1 MNDILKTYKEQFREN
16 RHMLRRYTAFVLALA
31 MITTLFVNWQL
42 HGIGISM
49 TAQYQCHEVEHTHTA
64 ACYDKV
70 LICGYTEGELENAD
84 EIAAAEAAAGSAQS
98 SAEDEIMPLELEP
111 QIEFVPHEHTAD
123 CYVEVQTLTCMEEE
137 HTHGDDCFDPEDGTL
152 ICEKYEH
159 THGESC
165 YTTEYEL
172 ACGLEEGELVE
183 QVVEPTQTAELVA
196 MAVAEPVA
204 LEPVVNTVEPIYHH
218 HTDACYEKVLT
229 CPLPEHHH
237 TVACLSDT
245 SADLETPEEWQ
256 AANADAVIT
265 GEWNKDLLSVAKTQL
280 GYEQSVKNFE
290 IDPADGVTLHY
301 YSRYGQSYGNPYGE
315 WDVMFL
321 SYCLKYAEIPQSAIP
336 QEASVLALRSSMSG
350 MDWLLQEDGSAAQ
363 PGDIVIYNKYVTR
376 TVAVDSSAAGAEPDL
391 DDLFNVDTADTSF
404 SMDAAFENGAEL
416 EDSDASALAAA
427 PSTAL
432 QDPAAAPST
441 GTQDTVIAPSTGTQ
455 DTVLTPSIVDP
466 EPEQPAEKPVYSAGT
481 AASSTAASTPS
492 TVTSA
497 SSTVSSA
504 SGADTLAPSVG
515 SPAAEPQTTTV
526 TDALPVETV
535 GIVSEVNED
544 AGTLTVISGDVNG
557 KVDEVTL
564 FNTDVENVISVAYAQ
579 IALSEGDS
587 DSDDDTAS
595 DIIEIDPVFSCSV
608 TTVYET
614 ASASAVR
621 PSRSRAARY
630 AAPSTYAVTA
640 VSATPVDMGT
650 HITNVSVQVPN
661 STDGSGVVT
670 SWKDANGIVRPGQT
684 VKVQLNYSFNK
695 NEITKD
701 NRVATYKLPNGIT
714 LLPSVSHSGN
724 ITWRDITTGKDVVVG
739 TYNIDGDTVTF
750 TYNEDFADGKAFDG
764 DFEFKA
770 SASSDS
776 SMEGQTIHFGGTTGS
791 VTIKK
796 EDLISDLSLSK
807 NVQKD
812 ASGKELIKYDSTAK
826 TLDIAYEVV
835 AKTTNGTG
843 DTVNLTDFF
852 DTVNS
857 SLPSNATYRQDTIK
871 LIKIAADGTEKDVT
885 TDYQS
890 KLTVGTE
897 LKYDA
902 LPELKAGEQYVLR
915 YHATIPVNDDYTYKA
930 INKVKAEF
938 DGKDS
943 STSTEVKNTNPRLT
957 KSGNYDAS
965 SRIITWTVKINNPYG
980 EDLRGKTFKDF
991 LPAGLE
997 VVDVVKI
1004 QRGYY
1009 SDDIKPVSAAD
1020 FIKDGYS
1027 YTFPT
1032 DLAHGP
1038 ETESFYTIEIKTKV
1052 PDNTTVGTIYTNTAD
1067 FDGSGASGDV
1077 TVTDRSSYLN
1087 KSLSKAED
1095 LETGKKKLTWQTSVS
1110 IPTGWDEITLTDT
1123 IHDAE
1128 VNGTEQDGTHYAV
1141 LSELKEEIKNNLH
1154 LTLFN
1159 SSDTVTM
1166 ANASDY
1172 NVTFTVT
1179 YYDENN
1185 AVVTNDDAHVTKFS
1199 ITAKLADGK
1208 TLDATSMELSSYHTV
1223 ADISNAG
1230 IEEPWRFVNNAA
1242 SGGKTTDASYT
1253 YKKPKEAKLEKLV
1266 YNENNFD
1273 AAGSKISELD
1283 YDKNNGKI
1291 YYELTIPTSLTCKD
1305 ELTTKD
1311 LVITDTLP
1319 AGVTFDISSVDVGA
1333 NEYKSD
1339 GSVLH
1344 QTWFA
1349 HTIYGSNGRLD
1360 YEISATKNF
1369 SASKTHIG
1377 VNDTDR
1383 TITFTINKGYNVSA
1397 KPQVFYIRYSVSVAE
1412 DASWD
1417 DLRTQNIYRNSA
1429 EWNGDKAETKTTVK
1443 RSYEKLY
1450 KTGTIVD
1457 EGTDATGNK
1466 LATKK
1471 INYSVVI
1478 NPTGDNL
1485 LNTSNTLTLTDTLSF
1500 DPSDNTSADLDLSS
1514 IHLYGVT
1521 LDTTTGNLVADH
1533 TNEIGHDRFTAIYDS
1548 PNHTMTV
1555 TVPDELACVLEYTY
1569 QISYPSSTEVTV
1581 KNHANLIGLEEKW
1594 VDTHVVNYDST
1605 ATVRFSKFD
1614 LNKVDSNDY
1623 LVTLRGA
1630 IFQLAKWNKTTKTF
1644 DEVCTLKTNASG
1656 QINFGLQDSSAT
1668 AESFTES
1675 SAQLLCS
1682 TLYRIVETDAPTG
1695 YAPSKS
1701 PIYLLWGAFSSIKR
1715 ADAFNA
1721 ATGGES
1727 YIHDASEYDKW
1738 LDCNNVTY
1746 LARGDISAV
1755 YVPNTANSIT
1765 VAKHWLDTD
1774 GKTELALDRVNSTY
1788 TATVELW
1795 RKGYQSGGEKPDTK
1809 VESVTLDSSNNWSYS
1824 WNDLPLTDPADSS
1837 ITYKYYVKET
1847 ACSGTF
1853 KYDLNNTGI
1862 TGGTILL
1869 YNQVPEDA
1877 NYELPSTGGSGTL
1890 PYTAV
1895 GGTMMLTAL
1904 AYSFIHRKRRH
1915 EGRADD

>member
-1 MNDILKTYKEQFREN
+1 MNDILKTYMERFREN
-16 RHMLRRYTAFVLALA
+16 RHTLRRYTAFVLALA

-42 HGIGISM
+42 HGVGISM
-49 TAQYQCHEVEHTHTA
+49 TAQYQCGEEEHTHTA
-64 ACYDKV
+64 DCYTKV
-70 LICGYTEGELENAD
+70 LTCGYEEGELENAD
-84 EIAAAEAAAGSAQS
+84 ELAAAAATSQPTVEAEPA
-98 SAEDEIMPLELEP
+98 PLALEP
-111 QIEFVPHEHTAD
+111 QIEFVPHEHTED
-123 CYVEVQTLTCMEEE
+123 CYTEVQTLTCMEEE
-137 HTHGDDCFDPEDGTL
+137 HVHGDDCFDPEDGSL
-152 ICEKYEH
+152 ICDKFEH
-159 THGESC
+159 THDESC

-172 ACGLEEGELVE
+172 TCGLEEGELVE
-183 QVVEPTQTAELVA
+183 QVVEPTQSAELAA

-204 LEPVVNTVEPIYHH
+204 LEPAVDTVEPIYHH
-218 HTDACYEKVLT
+218 HTDACYEEVLT

-245 SADLETPEEWQ
+245 SADVETPEEWQ
-256 AANADAVIT
+256 AANAEAVMT
-265 GEWNKDLLSVAKTQL
+265 GNWDEDLLSVAKTQL
-280 GYEQSVKNFE
+280 GYEQSEKNFE
-290 IDPADGVTLHY
+290 IDPADGVTLRY

-321 SYCLKYAEIPQSAIP
+321 SYCLKYAGIPQSAIP
-336 QEASVLALRSSMSG
+336 QEASVLALRSSMSD
-350 MDWLLQEDGSAAQ
+350 MDWLLDGEDGSAANV
-363 PGDIVIYNKYVTR
+363 GDIVIYNKYVTR
-376 TVAVDSSAAGAEPDL
+376 TVAVDSSADGAADDL
-391 DDLFNVDTADTSF
+391 DDLFSVDTE
-404 SMDAAFENGAEL
+404 FENSAEL
-416 EDSDASALAAA
+416 EGSGVSALDAA
-427 PSTAL
+427 PSA
-432 QDPAAAPST
+432 DDST
-441 GTQDTVIAPSTGTQ
+441 GAQDTAATSGTQ
-455 DTVLTPSIVDP
+455 DTVLTPEPVDP
-466 EPEQPAEKPVYSAGT
+466 QTEQPAEKPVDSADT
-481 AASSTAASTPS
+481 AAPS
-492 TVTSA
+492 TVTS
-497 SSTVSSA
+497 V
-504 SGADTLAPSVG
+504 SGADTLAPSVV

-535 GIVSEVNED
+535 GIVSSVDSD
-544 AGTLTVISGDVNG
+544 ADTLTVISGDVDG
-557 KVDEVTL
+557 KVAEVTL

-579 IALSEGDS
+579 IELSEGDS
-587 DSDDDTAS
+587 DSDDDISS
-595 DIIEIDPVFSCSV
+595 DIIETDPVFSCSV

-684 VKVQLNYSFNK
+684 VKVQLNYSFNE
-695 NEITKD
+695 NEITAD

-714 LLPSVSHSGN
+714 LLDSVSDSGN
-724 ITWRDITTGKDVVVG
+724 ITWRDSTGKDVVVG
-739 TYNIDGDTVTF
+739 TYNIVGDTVTF
-750 TYNEDFADGKAFDG
+750 TYNETFADGKAFDG

-776 SMEGQTIHFGGTTGS
+776 SMENQKINFGGTTGS

-943 STSTEVKNTNPRLT
+943 STSKEVKNTEPRLT
-957 KSGNYDAS
+957 KSGNYDAN
-965 SRIITWTVKINNPYG
+965 SRIITWTVTIKNPYG
-980 EDLRGKTFKDF
+980 EDLRGKKFTDL

-997 VVDVVKI
+997 VVNNVEI
-1004 QRGYY
+1004 TRGYW
-1009 SDDIKPVSAAD
+1009 SDDIKPVSAED
-1020 FIKDGYS
+1020 FKKAGCS

-1032 DLAHGP
+1032 DKS
-1038 ETESFYTIEIKTKV
+1038 ETAAFYTIKIQTKV
-1052 PDNTTVGTIYTNTAD
+1052 PDGTAVGTTYTNTAD
-1067 FDGSGASGDV
+1067 FDGNSASGEV
-1077 TVTDRSSYLN
+1077 TVTDRSSYLS
-1087 KSLSKAED
+1087 KSLSTAED

-1110 IPTGWDEITLTDT
+1110 IPTGWNKITLTDT

-1128 VNGTEQDGTHYAV
+1128 VEGIEQDGTHYAV
-1141 LSELKEEIKNNLH
+1141 LSELRDEIKANLY

-1159 SSDTVTM
+1159 SSETVTM
-1166 ANASDY
+1166 ANASEHH
-1172 NVTFTVT
+1172 VTFTVT
-1179 YYDENN
+1179 YYDEHGNTITNN
-1185 AVVTNDDAHVTKFS
+1185 DAHVAKFT
-1199 ITAKLADGK
+1199 ITANLADGQ
-1208 TLDATSMELSSYHTV
+1208 TLDATSMVLSSYHTV

-1230 IEEPWRFVNNAA
+1230 IEEPWLFVNNAA
-1242 SGGKTTDASYT
+1242 SGDKTSDASYT

-1266 YNENNFD
+1266 YEYGNFNN
-1273 AAGSKISELD
+1273 AGSKISELD
-1283 YDKNNGKI
+1283 YTSNGGKI

-1305 ELTTKD
+1305 PLTTKD

-1319 AGVTFDISSVDVGA
+1319 AGVTFDISSVTVGA
-1333 NEYKSD
+1333 NEYKAD
-1339 GSVLH
+1339 GSVNH
-1344 QTWFA
+1344 QAWFA
-1349 HTIYGSNGRLD
+1349 NTIYGSGGRSNYD
-1360 YEISATKNF
+1360 ISATKNF

-1377 VNDTDR
+1377 ATDTDR
-1383 TITFTINKGYNVSA
+1383 TITFTINSGYNVSD

-1417 DLRTQNIYRNSA
+1417 DLRTENKYRNSA
-1429 EWNGDKAETKTTVK
+1429 EWNGDKAETETTVK

-1450 KTGTIVD
+1450 KTGTIVTED
-1457 EGTDATGNK
+1457 PDVSGKPT
-1466 LATKK
+1466 ATKK

-1478 NPTGDNL
+1478 NPTGDKL
-1485 LNTSNTLTLTDTLSF
+1485 LTTSNTLTLTDTLSF
-1500 DPSDNTSADLDLSS
+1500 EPSDNTSADLDLSS

-1533 TNEIGHDRFTAIYDS
+1533 TNEIGHDRFTATYDS

-1581 KNHANLIGLEEKW
+1581 KNHANLSGLVEKW
-1594 VDTHVVNYDST
+1594 VDTHVVNYDSS

-1623 LVTLRGA
+1623 LVTLPGA
-1630 IFQLAKWNKTTKTF
+1630 TFQLAKWNKTTGTF
-1644 DEVCTLKTNASG
+1644 EEVCTLKTNSSG
-1656 QINFGLQDSSAT
+1656 QINFGLLDSSAT
-1668 AESFTES
+1668 AETTDTS

-1695 YAPSKS
+1695 YALSKS
-1701 PIYLLWGAFSSIKR
+1701 PIYLLWGAFSNTKR

-1721 ATGGES
+1721 ATGES
-1727 YIHDASEYDKW
+1727 SIHDASEYDKW

-1774 GKTELALDRVNSTY
+1774 GTTELALDKVNSTY
-1788 TATVELW
+1788 TATVELR
-1795 RKGYQSGGEKPDTK
+1795 RKSYQYGSQKSDDLVKT
-1809 VESVTLDSSNNWSYS
+1809 VTLDNSNNWSYS
-1824 WNDLPLTDPADSS
+1824 WNNLPLTDPADSS

-1895 GGTMMLTAL
+1895 GGTMMLSAL
-1904 AYSFIHRKRRH
+1904 AYSFIHRKRRR

>member
-1 MNDILKTYKEQFREN
+1 MNDILKTYMERFREN
-16 RHMLRRYTAFVLALA
+16 RHTLRRYTAFVLALA

-42 HGIGISM
+42 HGVGISM
-49 TAQYQCHEVEHTHTA
+49 TAQYQCGEEEHTHTA
-64 ACYDKV
+64 DCYTKV
-70 LICGYTEGELENAD
+70 LTCGYEEGELENAD
-84 EIAAAEAAAGSAQS
+84 EVAAAAATSQPTVEAEPA
-98 SAEDEIMPLELEP
+98 PLALEP
-111 QIEFVPHEHTAD
+111 QIEFVPHEHTED
-123 CYVEVQTLTCMEEE
+123 CYTEVQTLTCMEEE
-137 HTHGDDCFDPEDGTL
+137 HVHGDDCFDPEDGTL
-152 ICEKYEH
+152 ICEKFEH
-159 THGESC
+159 THDENC

-172 ACGLEEGELVE
+172 TCGLEEGELVE
-183 QVVEPTQTAELVA
+183 QVVEPTQSAELAA

-204 LEPVVNTVEPIYHH
+204 LEPTVDTVEPIYHH
-218 HTDACYEKVLT
+218 HTDACYEEVLT

-245 SADLETPEEWQ
+245 SADVETPEEWQ
-256 AANADAVIT
+256 AANAEAVMT
-265 GEWNKDLLSVAKTQL
+265 GNWDEDLLSVAKTQL
-280 GYEQSVKNFE
+280 GYEQSEKNFE

-321 SYCLKYAEIPQSAIP
+321 AYCLKYAEIPQSAIP

-350 MDWLLQEDGSAAQ
+350 MDWLLEEDGSAAQ

-376 TVAVDSSAAGAEPDL
+376 TVAVDSSADSAEPDL
-391 DDLFNVDTADTSF
+391 DDLFSVDTE
-404 SMDAAFENGAEL
+404 FENSAEL
-416 EDSDASALAAA
+416 EGSGVSALDAA
-427 PSTAL
+427 PSA
-432 QDPAAAPST
+432 DDST
-441 GTQDTVIAPSTGTQ
+441 GAQDTAATSGTQ
-455 DTVLTPSIVDP
+455 DTVLTPEPVDP
-466 EPEQPAEKPVYSAGT
+466 QTEQPAEKPVDSADT
-481 AASSTAASTPS
+481 AAPS
-492 TVTSA
+492 TVTS
-497 SSTVSSA
+497 V
-504 SGADTLAPSVG
+504 SGADTLAPSVV

-535 GIVSEVNED
+535 GIVSSVDSD
-544 AGTLTVISGDVNG
+544 ADTLTVISGDVDG
-557 KVDEVTL
+557 KVAEVTL
-564 FNTDVENVISVAYAQ
+564 FNTEVENVISVAYAQ
-579 IALSEGDS
+579 IELSEGDS

-595 DIIEIDPVFSCSV
+595 DIIETDPVFSCSV

-684 VKVQLNYSFNK
+684 VKVQLNYSFNE
-695 NEITKD
+695 NEITAD

-714 LLPSVSHSGN
+714 LLDSVSDSGN
-724 ITWRDITTGKDVVVG
+724 ITWRDSTGKDVVVG
-739 TYNIDGDTVTF
+739 TYNIVGDTVTF
-750 TYNEDFADGKAFDG
+750 TYNETFADGKAFDG

-776 SMEGQTIHFGGTTGS
+776 SMENQKINFGGTTGS

-943 STSTEVKNTNPRLT
+943 YTSTEVKNTNPRLT

-991 LPAGLE
+991 LPAELE
-997 VVDVVKI
+997 VVGEVKI

-1020 FIKDGYS
+1020 FKKDNYT

-1052 PDNTTVGTIYTNTAD
+1052 PDNTTVGTTYTNTAD

-1095 LETGKKKLTWQTSVS
+1095 LETGKKKLTWKTSVS
-1110 IPTGWDEITLTDT
+1110 IPTGWNEITLTDT

-1128 VNGTEQDGTHYAV
+1128 VNGTEQDDTHYAV
-1141 LSELKEEIKNNLH
+1141 LSELKDEIKNNLH

-1159 SSDTVTM
+1159 STETVTM
-1166 ANASDY
+1166 ANASEHD
-1172 NVTFTVT
+1172 VTFTVT

-1208 TLDATSMELSSYHTV
+1208 TLDATSMELSNYHTV

-1230 IEEPWRFVNNAA
+1230 IEEPWLFVNNAA
-1242 SGGKTTDASYT
+1242 SGDKTSDASYT

-1266 YNENNFD
+1266 YEYGNFNN
-1273 AAGSKISELD
+1273 AGSKISELD
-1283 YDKNNGKI
+1283 YTSNGGKI

-1305 ELTTKD
+1305 PLTTKD

-1319 AGVTFDISSVDVGA
+1319 AGVTFDISSVTVGA
-1333 NEYKSD
+1333 NEYKAD
-1339 GSVLH
+1339 GSVNH
-1344 QTWFA
+1344 QAWFA
-1349 HTIYGSNGRLD
+1349 NTIYGSGGRSNYD
-1360 YEISATKNF
+1360 ISATKNF

-1377 VNDTDR
+1377 ATDTDR
-1383 TITFTINKGYNVSA
+1383 TITFTINSGYNVSD

-1412 DASWD
+1412 DVSWD
-1417 DLRTQNIYRNSA
+1417 DLRTENKYRNSA
-1429 EWNGDKAETKTTVK
+1429 EWNGDKAETETTVK

-1478 NPTGDNL
+1478 NPTGDKL
-1485 LNTSNTLTLTDTLSF
+1485 LTTSNTTLTLTDTLSF
-1500 DPSDNTSADLDLSS
+1500 EPSDNTSADLDLSS

-1533 TNEIGHDRFTAIYDS
+1533 TNEIGHDRFTATYDS

-1630 IFQLAKWNKTTKTF
+1630 TFELAKWNSTTKKF
-1644 DEVCTLKTNASG
+1644 EEVRKLTTDAAG
-1656 QINFGLQDSSAT
+1656 QINFGLLDSSAT
-1668 AESFTES
+1668 AEIPTMS

-1695 YAPSKS
+1695 YALSKS
-1701 PIYLLWGAFSSIKR
+1701 PIYLLWGAFSNTKR

-1721 ATGGES
+1721 ATGES
-1727 YIHDASEYDKW
+1727 FIHDALEYDKW
-1738 LDCNNVTY
+1738 LNCNDVTY

-1774 GKTELALDRVNSTY
+1774 GKTELALNKVNSTY
-1788 TATVELW
+1788 TATVELR
-1795 RKGYQSGGEKPDTK
+1795 RKVYQWGNLQPNDELYTT
-1809 VESVTLDSSNNWSYS
+1809 VTLDSSNNWSYS
-1824 WNDLPLTDPADSS
+1824 WNNLPLTDSADSS
-1837 ITYKYYVKET
+1837 ITYKYYVKEK

-1895 GGTMMLTAL
+1895 GGTMMLSAL

>member
-16 RHMLRRYTAFVLALA
+16 RHTLRRYTAFVLALA

-42 HGIGISM
+42 HGVGISM
-49 TAQYQCHEVEHTHTA
+49 TAQYQCGEVEHAHTA
-64 ACYDKV
+64 DCYDKV
-70 LICGYTEGELENAD
+70 LICGYTEGQLENAD
-84 EIAAAEAAAGSAQS
+84 EVAAAEAAAASAAQS
-98 SAEDEIMPLELEP
+98 SAEEEIMPLELEP
-111 QIEFVPHEHTAD
+111 QIEFVPHEHTDD
-123 CYVEVQTLTCMEEE
+123 CYTEVQTLTCMEEE
-137 HTHGDDCFDPEDGTL
+137 HVHDDDCYDPEDGTL
-152 ICEKYEH
+152 ICEKFEH
-159 THGESC
+159 THDESC

-172 ACGLEEGELVE
+172 TCGLEEGELVE
-183 QVVEPTQTAELVA
+183 QVVEPTQSAELVA

-204 LEPVVNTVEPIYHH
+204 LEPVVDTVEPIYHH
-218 HTDACYEKVLT
+218 HTDACYEEVLV

-237 TVACLSDT
+237 TVSCLSDT

-265 GEWNKDLLSVAKTQL
+265 GEWNEDLLSVAKTQL
-280 GYEQSVKNFE
+280 GYEQSEKNFE
-290 IDPADGVTLHY
+290 IDPADGVTLRY
-301 YSRYGQSYGNPYGE
+301 YSRYGQSYGNAYGE

-321 SYCLKYAEIPQSAIP
+321 AYCLKYAEIPQSAIP

-350 MDWLLQEDGSAAQ
+350 MDWLLEEDGSAAQ

-376 TVAVDSSAAGAEPDL
+376 TVAVDSSADSAEPDL
-391 DDLFNVDTADTSF
+391 DDQFSVDTE
-404 SMDAAFENGAEL
+404 FENSAEL
-416 EDSDASALAAA
+416 EGSGVSALDAA
-427 PSTAL
+427 PSA
-432 QDPAAAPST
+432 DDST
-441 GTQDTVIAPSTGTQ
+441 GAQDTAATSGTQ
-455 DTVLTPSIVDP
+455 DTVLTPEPVDP
-466 EPEQPAEKPVYSAGT
+466 QTEQPAEKPVDSADT
-481 AASSTAASTPS
+481 AAPS
-492 TVTSA
+492 TVTS
-497 SSTVSSA
+497 V

-535 GIVSEVNED
+535 GIVSSVDKD
-544 AGTLTVISGDVNG
+544 ADTLTVISGDVDG
-557 KVDEVTL
+557 KVAEVTL

-579 IALSEGDS
+579 IELSEGDS

-595 DIIEIDPVFSCSV
+595 DIIETDPVFSCSV

-640 VSATPVDMGT
+640 VSATAVDMGT
-650 HITNVSVQVPN
+650 HITNVSVQVPAY
-661 STDGSGVVT
+661 TDGSGNVT

-684 VKVQLNYSFNK
+684 VKVQLNYGFLA
-695 NEITKD
+695 NEITSD

-724 ITWRDITTGKDVVVG
+724 ITWHDSTTGKNVIVG
-739 TYNIDGDTVTF
+739 TYAIDGDTVTF
-750 TYNEDFADGKAFDG
+750 TYNEEFADGKAFDG

-770 SASSDS
+770 SVSSDS
-776 SMEGQTIHFGGTTGS
+776 SMENQEINFGGTTGS

-796 EDLISDLSLSK
+796 EDLTHDLSLSK

-812 ASGKELIKYDSTAK
+812 EAGKELIKFDSATK

-843 DTVNLTDFF
+843 TTVDITDFF

-857 SLPSNATYRQDTIK
+857 SLPSAATYQQSTIK
-871 LIKIAADGTEKDVT
+871 LIKVDADGNKTDVT
-885 TDYQS
+885 TDYQD
-890 KLTVGTE
+890 KLNVGTE

-902 LPELKAGEQYVLR
+902 LPKLEAGEQYILQ
-915 YHATIPVNDDYTYKA
+915 YHATIPVHDDYTYQS
-930 INKVKAEF
+930 INNVKAEF

-943 STSTEVKNTNPRLT
+943 TVSKEVKNTEPRLT
-957 KSGNYDAS
+957 KSGNYDAN
-965 SRIITWTVKINNPYG
+965 SRIITWTVTIKNPYG
-980 EDLRGKTFKDF
+980 EDLRGKTFTDL

-997 VVDVVKI
+997 VVNNVKI

-1009 SDDIKPVSAAD
+1009 SNDLGPISAED
-1020 FIKDGYS
+1020 FKNAGCS
-1027 YTFPT
+1027 YTFPN
-1032 DLAHGP
+1032 DLPHGP
-1038 ETESFYTIEIKTKV
+1038 ETATFYTIEIQTKV
-1052 PDNTTVGTIYTNTAD
+1052 PDGTAVGTTYKNEAT
-1067 FDGSGASGDV
+1067 FDGNSASGDV
-1077 TVTDRSSYLN
+1077 TVTDRDSYLS
-1087 KSLSKAED
+1087 KSLYKAED

-1110 IPTGWDEITLTDT
+1110 IPTGWNEITLTDT

-1128 VNGTEQDGTHYAV
+1128 VSGAEQEGTHYAV
-1141 LSELKEEIKNNLH
+1141 LSELKAEINANLH

-1159 SSDTVTM
+1159 SSETVTM
-1166 ANASDY
+1166 ANASEHH
-1172 NVTFTVT
+1172 VTFTVT
-1179 YYDENN
+1179 YYDESG
-1185 AVVTNDDAHVTKFS
+1185 AVVTNDTAHVTKFT
-1199 ITAKLADGK
+1199 ITAKLADGQ
-1208 TLDATSMELSSYHTV
+1208 TLDATSMVLSSYHTV

-1230 IEEPWRFVNNAA
+1230 IEEPWRFVNTAA
-1242 SGGKTTDASYT
+1242 SGDKTSDASYT

-1283 YDKNNGKI
+1283 YKKNNGKI

-1305 ELTTKD
+1305 LLTTKD
-1311 LVITDTLP
+1311 LEITDTLP
-1319 AGVTFDISSVDVGA
+1319 AGVTFDISNVITVGA
-1333 NEYKSD
+1333 LSLNDD
-1339 GSVLH
+1339 GSVPH
-1344 QTWFA
+1344 QSWLA
-1349 HTIYGSNGRLD
+1349 QTIHGSDGRPD
-1360 YEISATKNF
+1360 YKISTSENFDVSKNSIGAT
-1369 SASKTHIG
+1369 
-1377 VNDTDR
+1377 DTDR
-1383 TITFTINKGYNVSA
+1383 TITFTIKSGYNVSA
-1397 KPQVFYIRYSVSVAE
+1397 KPQVFYIRYWVSVAE

-1417 DLRTQNIYRNSA
+1417 DLRTENKYRNSA
-1429 EWNGDKAETKTTVK
+1429 EWNGDKAETETTVK

-1457 EGTDATGNK
+1457 EGTDDTGNK

-1478 NPTGDNL
+1478 NPTGAKL
-1485 LNTSNTLTLTDTLSF
+1485 LTTSNTLTLTDTLSF
-1500 DPSDNTSADLDLSS
+1500 NPSANTSADLDLSS

-1521 LDTTTGNLVADH
+1521 LDTGGNIVADH
-1533 TNEIGHDRFTAIYDS
+1533 TNEIGHDRFTATYDS
-1548 PNHTMTV
+1548 PSHTMTV

-1581 KNHANLIGLEEKW
+1581 KNHANLSGLEEKW
-1594 VDTHVVNYDST
+1594 VDTHVVNYDSS

-1630 IFQLAKWNKTTKTF
+1630 TFELAKWNITKRKF
-1644 DEVCTLKTNASG
+1644 EKVCDLTTNASG

-1675 SAQLLCS
+1675 SAQLLCN
-1682 TLYRIVETDAPTG
+1682 TLYRIVETNAPAG

-1701 PIYLLWGAFSSIKR
+1701 PIYLLWGAFSSTKR

-1721 ATGGES
+1721 ATGES
-1727 YIHDASEYDKW
+1727 SIHDASEYDKW
-1738 LDCNNVTY
+1738 LNCNDVTY

-1774 GKTELALDRVNSTY
+1774 GKTELAPDKVNSTY

-1795 RKGYQSGGEKPDTK
+1795 RKSYQYGSQKSDDLVKT
-1809 VESVTLDSSNNWSYS
+1809 VTLDNSNNWSYS
-1824 WNDLPLTDPADSS
+1824 WNNLPLADSADSS

-1895 GGTMMLTAL
+1895 GSTMMLSAL
-1904 AYSFIHRKRRH
+1904 AYTIIHRKRRR

>member
-16 RHMLRRYTAFVLALA
+16 RHTLRRYTAFVLALA

-42 HGIGISM
+42 HGVGISM
-49 TAQYQCHEVEHTHTA
+49 TAQYQCGEVEHAHTA
-64 ACYDKV
+64 DCYDKV
-70 LICGYTEGELENAD
+70 LICGYTEGQLENAD
-84 EIAAAEAAAGSAQS
+84 EVAAAEAAAASAAQS
-98 SAEDEIMPLELEP
+98 SAEQEIMPLELEP
-111 QIEFVPHEHTAD
+111 QIEFVPHEHTDD
-123 CYVEVQTLTCMEEE
+123 CYTEVQTLTCMEEE
-137 HTHGDDCFDPEDGTL
+137 HVHDDDCYDPEDGTL
-152 ICEKYEH
+152 ICEKFEH
-159 THGESC
+159 THDESC

-172 ACGLEEGELVE
+172 TCGLEEGELVE

-204 LEPVVNTVEPIYHH
+204 LEPVVDTVEPIYHH
-218 HTDACYEKVLT
+218 HTDACYEEVLV

-237 TVACLSDT
+237 IVSCLSDT

-265 GEWNKDLLSVAKTQL
+265 GEWNEDLLSVAKTQL
-280 GYEQSVKNFE
+280 GYEQSEKNFE
-290 IDPADGVTLHY
+290 IDPADGVTLRY
-301 YSRYGQSYGNPYGE
+301 YSRYGQSYGNAYGE

-321 SYCLKYAEIPQSAIP
+321 AYCLKYAEIPQSAIP

-350 MDWLLQEDGSAAQ
+350 MDWLLEEDGSAAQ

-376 TVAVDSSAAGAEPDL
+376 TVAVDSSADSAEPDL
-391 DDLFNVDTADTSF
+391 DDLFSVDTE
-404 SMDAAFENGAEL
+404 FESSAEL
-416 EDSDASALAAA
+416 EGSGVSAQDAA
-427 PSTAL
+427 PGA
-432 QDPAAAPST
+432 DDST
-441 GTQDTVIAPSTGTQ
+441 GAQDTAATSGTQ
-455 DTVLTPSIVDP
+455 DTVLTPEPVDP
-466 EPEQPAEKPVYSAGT
+466 QTEQPAEKPVDSADT
-481 AASSTAASTPS
+481 AAPS
-492 TVTSA
+492 TVTS
-497 SSTVSSA
+497 V
-504 SGADTLAPSVG
+504 SGADTLAPSVV

-535 GIVSEVNED
+535 GIVSSVDED
-544 AGTLTVISGDVNG
+544 ADTLTVISGDVDG
-557 KVDEVTL
+557 KVAEVTL
-564 FNTDVENVISVAYAQ
+564 FNTEVENVISVAYAQ
-579 IALSEGDS
+579 IELSEGDS
-587 DSDDDTAS
+587 DSDDDISS
-595 DIIEIDPVFSCSV
+595 DIIETDPVFSCSV
-608 TTVYET
+608 TTVYGT
-614 ASASAVR
+614 VSASAVR

-630 AAPSTYAVTA
+630 AAPSTYAAAA
-640 VSATPVDMGT
+640 VSATAVDMGT

-695 NEITKD
+695 DEITKD

-724 ITWRDITTGKDVVVG
+724 ITWRDHTTGKDVVVG

-776 SMEGQTIHFGGTTGS
+776 SMEGQTINFGGTTGS

-812 ASGKELIKYDSTAK
+812 ASGKELIKFDPATK

-843 DTVNLTDFF
+843 TTVDITDFF
-852 DTVNS
+852 DTASACPGKFQEN
-857 SLPSNATYRQDTIK
+857 TIQ
-871 LIKIAADGTEKDVT
+871 LIKVAADGSETDVT
-885 TDYQS
+885 EIYKSQLNVNGS
-890 KLTVGTE
+890 E
-897 LKYDA
+897 LKYTA
-902 LPELKAGEQYVLR
+902 LPELAAGEQYVLR
-915 YHATIPVNDDYTYKA
+915 YHATIQVHDDYTYQS

-943 STSTEVKNTNPRLT
+943 STSKEVKNTEPRLT
-957 KSGNYDAS
+957 KSGNYDAN
-965 SRIITWTVKINNPYG
+965 SRIITWTVTIKNPYG
-980 EDLRGKTFKDF
+980 EDLRGKKFTDL

-997 VVDVVKI
+997 VVNNVEI
-1004 QRGYY
+1004 TRGHW
-1009 SDDIKPVSAAD
+1009 SDDIKPVSAED
-1020 FIKDGYS
+1020 FKKAGYS

-1032 DLAHGP
+1032 DKS
-1038 ETESFYTIEIKTKV
+1038 ETAAFYTIKIQTKV
-1052 PDNTTVGTIYTNTAD
+1052 PDGTAVGTTYTNTAD

-1110 IPTGWDEITLTDT
+1110 IPTGWNEITLTDT

-1159 SSDTVTM
+1159 SSETVTM
-1166 ANASDY
+1166 ANASTHH
-1172 NVTFTVT
+1172 VKFTVT
-1179 YYDENN
+1179 YYDESGNSTTDN
-1185 AVVTNDDAHVTKFS
+1185 DAHVTMFT
-1199 ITAKLADGK
+1199 ITAKLDAGE

-1230 IEEPWRFVNNAA
+1230 IEEPWLFVNNAA
-1242 SGGKTTDASYT
+1242 SGDKTSDASYT

-1283 YDKNNGKI
+1283 YKKNNGKI
-1291 YYELTIPTSLTCKD
+1291 YYELTIPTSLTSKD
-1305 ELTTKD
+1305 DLATKD

-1349 HTIYGSNGRLD
+1349 HTIYGSNGRSNYD
-1360 YEISATKNF
+1360 ISATKNF

-1383 TITFTINKGYNVSA
+1383 TITFTINKGYNVSD

-1417 DLRTQNIYRNSA
+1417 DLRTQNTYRNSA
-1429 EWNGDKAETKTTVK
+1429 EWNGDKAETETTVK

-1478 NPTGDNL
+1478 NPTGDKL
-1485 LNTSNTLTLTDTLSF
+1485 LTTSNTLTLTDTLSF
-1500 DPSDNTSADLDLSS
+1500 DPSANTSADLDLSS

-1521 LDTTTGNLVADH
+1521 LDAATGNLVADH

-1581 KNHANLIGLEEKW
+1581 KNHANLTGLEEKW

-1623 LVTLRGA
+1623 LVTLPGA
-1630 IFQLAKWNKTTKTF
+1630 TFELAKWNITNKTF
-1644 DEVCTLKTNASG
+1644 DKVCDLTTNSSG

-1695 YAPSKS
+1695 YALSKS
-1701 PIYLLWGAFSSIKR
+1701 PIYLLWGAFSNTKR

-1721 ATGGES
+1721 ATGES
-1727 YIHDASEYDKW
+1727 FIHDASEYDKW

-1774 GKTELALDRVNSTY
+1774 GKTELTLDKVNSTY

-1795 RKGYQSGGEKPDTK
+1795 RKGYQHGGQKSDDL
-1809 VESVTLDSSNNWSYS
+1809 VETVTLDSSNNWSYS
-1824 WNDLPLTDPADSS
+1824 WNNLPLTDPTDSS

-1895 GGTMMLTAL
+1895 GGTMMLSAL
-1904 AYSFIHRKRRH
+1904 AYSFIHRKRRR

>member
-16 RHMLRRYTAFVLALA
+16 RHTLRRYTAFVLALA

-42 HGIGISM
+42 HGVGISM
-49 TAQYQCHEVEHTHTA
+49 TAQYQCGEVEHAHTA
-64 ACYDKV
+64 DCYDKV
-70 LICGYTEGELENAD
+70 LICGYTEGQLENAD
-84 EIAAAEAAAGSAQS
+84 EVAAAEAAAASAAQS
-98 SAEDEIMPLELEP
+98 SAEQEIMPLELEP
-111 QIEFVPHEHTAD
+111 QIEFVPHEHTDD
-123 CYVEVQTLTCMEEE
+123 CYTEVQTLTCMEEE
-137 HTHGDDCFDPEDGTL
+137 HVHDDDCYDPEDGTL
-152 ICEKYEH
+152 ICEKFEH
-159 THGESC
+159 THDESC

-172 ACGLEEGELVE
+172 TCGLEEGELVE
-183 QVVEPTQTAELVA
+183 QVVEPTQSAELVA

-204 LEPVVNTVEPIYHH
+204 LEPVVDTVEPIYHH
-218 HTDACYEKVLT
+218 HTDACYEEVLV

-237 TVACLSDT
+237 TVSCLSDT

-265 GEWNKDLLSVAKTQL
+265 GEWNEDLLSVAKTQL
-280 GYEQSVKNFE
+280 GYEQSEKNFE
-290 IDPADGVTLHY
+290 IDPADGVTLRY
-301 YSRYGQSYGNPYGE
+301 YSRYGQSYGNAYGE

-321 SYCLKYAEIPQSAIP
+321 AYCLKYAEIPQSAIP

-350 MDWLLQEDGSAAQ
+350 MDWLLEEDGSAAQ

-376 TVAVDSSAAGAEPDL
+376 TVAVDSSADSAEPDL
-391 DDLFNVDTADTSF
+391 DDLFSVDTE
-404 SMDAAFENGAEL
+404 FENSAEL
-416 EDSDASALAAA
+416 EDSGVSALDAA
-427 PSTAL
+427 PSA
-432 QDPAAAPST
+432 DDST
-441 GTQDTVIAPSTGTQ
+441 GAQDTAATSGTQ
-455 DTVLTPSIVDP
+455 DTVLTPEPVDP
-466 EPEQPAEKPVYSAGT
+466 QTEQPAEKPVDSADT
-481 AASSTAASTPS
+481 AAPS
-492 TVTSA
+492 TVTS
-497 SSTVSSA
+497 V
-504 SGADTLAPSVG
+504 SGADTLAPSVV

-535 GIVSEVNED
+535 GIVSSVDKD
-544 AGTLTVISGDVNG
+544 ADTLTVISGDVDG
-557 KVDEVTL
+557 KVAEVTL

-579 IALSEGDS
+579 IELSEGDS

-595 DIIEIDPVFSCSV
+595 DIIETDPVFSCSV

-684 VKVQLNYSFNK
+684 VKVQLNYSFNE
-695 NEITKD
+695 NEITAD

-714 LLPSVSHSGN
+714 LLDSVSDSGN
-724 ITWRDITTGKDVVVG
+724 ITWRDSTGKDVVVG
-739 TYNIDGDTVTF
+739 TYNIVGDTVTF
-750 TYNEDFADGKAFDG
+750 TYNETFADGKAFDG

-776 SMEGQTIHFGGTTGS
+776 SMENQKINFGGTTGS

-943 STSTEVKNTNPRLT
+943 STSKEVKNTEPRLT
-957 KSGNYDAS
+957 KSGNYDAN
-965 SRIITWTVKINNPYG
+965 SRIITWTVTIKNPYG

-991 LPAGLE
+991 LPAELE
-997 VVDVVKI
+997 VVGEVKI

-1020 FIKDGYS
+1020 FKKDNYA

-1032 DLAHGP
+1032 NLAHGP

-1052 PDNTTVGTIYTNTAD
+1052 PDNTPVGTTYTNTAD
-1067 FDGSGASGDV
+1067 FDGSGASGNV

-1087 KSLSKAED
+1087 KSWSTAED
-1095 LETGKKKLTWQTSVS
+1095 LETGKKKLTWKTSVS
-1110 IPTGWDEITLTDT
+1110 IPTGWNKITLTDT

-1141 LSELKEEIKNNLH
+1141 LSELRDEIKANLY

-1159 SSDTVTM
+1159 SSETVTM
-1166 ANASDY
+1166 ANASEHH
-1172 NVTFTVT
+1172 VTFTVT
-1179 YYDENN
+1179 YYDEHGNTITNN
-1185 AVVTNDDAHVTKFS
+1185 DAHVAKFT
-1199 ITAKLADGK
+1199 ITANLADGQ
-1208 TLDATSMELSSYHTV
+1208 TLDATSMVLSSYHTV

-1230 IEEPWRFVNNAA
+1230 IEEPWLFVNNAA
-1242 SGGKTTDASYT
+1242 SGDKTSDASYT

-1266 YNENNFD
+1266 YEYGNFNN
-1273 AAGSKISELD
+1273 AGSKISELD
-1283 YDKNNGKI
+1283 YTSNGGKI

-1305 ELTTKD
+1305 PLTTKD

-1319 AGVTFDISSVDVGA
+1319 AGVTFDISSVTVGA
-1333 NEYKSD
+1333 NEYKAD
-1339 GSVLH
+1339 GSVNH
-1344 QTWFA
+1344 QAWFA
-1349 HTIYGSNGRLD
+1349 NTIYGSGGRSNYD
-1360 YEISATKNF
+1360 ISATKNF

-1377 VNDTDR
+1377 ATDTDR
-1383 TITFTINKGYNVSA
+1383 TITFTINSGYNVSD

-1417 DLRTQNIYRNSA
+1417 DLRTENKYRNSA
-1429 EWNGDKAETKTTVK
+1429 EWNGDKAETETTVK

-1450 KTGTIVD
+1450 KTGTVVTED
-1457 EGTDATGNK
+1457 PDASGKPT
-1466 LATKK
+1466 ATKK

-1478 NPTGDNL
+1478 NPTGDKL
-1485 LNTSNTLTLTDTLSF
+1485 LTTSNTTLTLTDTLSF
-1500 DPSDNTSADLDLSS
+1500 EPSDNTSADLDLSS

-1533 TNEIGHDRFTAIYDS
+1533 TNEIGHDRFTATYDS

-1581 KNHANLIGLEEKW
+1581 KNHANLSGLVEKW
-1594 VDTHVVNYDST
+1594 VDTHVVNYDSS

-1623 LVTLRGA
+1623 LVTLPGA
-1630 IFQLAKWNKTTKTF
+1630 TFQLAKWNKTTKTF
-1644 DEVCTLKTNASG
+1644 DVVRTLKTNTSG
-1656 QINFGLQDSSAT
+1656 QINFSLQGSSAT
-1668 AESFTES
+1668 AEIITES
-1675 SAQLLCS
+1675 SAQLLCN

-1695 YAPSKS
+1695 YALSKS
-1701 PIYLLWGAFSSIKR
+1701 PIYLLWGAFSNTKQD
-1715 ADAFNA
+1715 DAFKT
-1721 ATGGES
+1721 ATGETCVN
-1727 YIHDASEYDKW
+1727 DSEYNQGIDSSK
-1738 LDCNNVTY
+1738 VTY

-1774 GKTELALDRVNSTY
+1774 GKTELALDKVNSTY

-1795 RKGYQSGGEKPDTK
+1795 RKSYQYGSQKSDDLVKT
-1809 VESVTLDSSNNWSYS
+1809 VTLDNSNNWSYS
-1824 WNDLPLTDPADSS
+1824 WNNLPLTDSADSS

-1895 GGTMMLTAL
+1895 GGTMMLSAL
-1904 AYSFIHRKRRH
+1904 AYSFIHRKRRR

>member
-1 MNDILKTYKEQFREN
+1 MNDILKTYMERFREN
-16 RHMLRRYTAFVLALA
+16 RHTLRRYTAFVLALA

-42 HGIGISM
+42 HGVGISM
-49 TAQYQCHEVEHTHTA
+49 TAQYQCGEEEHTHTA
-64 ACYDKV
+64 DCYTKV
-70 LICGYTEGELENAD
+70 LTCGYEEGELENAD
-84 EIAAAEAAAGSAQS
+84 ELAAAAAATSQPTIEEEPA
-98 SAEDEIMPLELEP
+98 PLSLEP
-111 QIEFVPHEHTAD
+111 QIEFVPHEHTDD
-123 CYVEVQTLTCMEEE
+123 CYTEVQTLTCMEEE
-137 HTHGDDCFDPEDGTL
+137 HVHDDDCFDPEDGSL
-152 ICEKYEH
+152 ICDKFEH
-159 THGESC
+159 THDESC

-172 ACGLEEGELVE
+172 TCGLEEGELVE
-183 QVVEPTQTAELVA
+183 QVVEPTQSAALAA

-204 LEPVVNTVEPIYHH
+204 LAPMVDTVEPIYHH
-218 HTDACYEKVLT
+218 HTDACYEEVLT

-256 AANADAVIT
+256 AANAEAAMT
-265 GEWNKDLLSVAKTQL
+265 GNWAEDLVSVAQTQL
-280 GYEQSVKNFE
+280 GYEQSEKNFE
-290 IDPADGVTLHY
+290 IDPADGVTLRY

-321 SYCLKYAEIPQSAIP
+321 SYCLKYAGIPQSAIP
-336 QEASVLALRSSMSG
+336 QEASVLALRSSMSD
-350 MDWLLQEDGSAAQ
+350 MDWLLDGEDGSAADV
-363 PGDIVIYNKYVTR
+363 GDIVIYNKYVTR
-376 TVAVDSSAAGAEPDL
+376 TVAVDSSADGAADGL
-391 DDLFNVDTADTSF
+391 DDLFSVDTE
-404 SMDAAFENGAEL
+404 FENSAEL
-416 EDSDASALAAA
+416 EGSGVSALDAA
-427 PSTAL
+427 PSA
-432 QDPAAAPST
+432 D
-441 GTQDTVIAPSTGTQ
+441 DSTGTQ
-455 DTVLTPSIVDP
+455 DTVLTPDPVDP
-466 EPEQPAEKPVYSAGT
+466 QPEQPVEKPVDSADT
-481 AASSTAASTPS
+481 AAPS
-492 TVTSA
+492 TVTS
-497 SSTVSSA
+497 V
-504 SGADTLAPSVG
+504 SGADTLAPSVV

-535 GIVSEVNED
+535 GIVSSVDSD
-544 AGTLTVISGDVNG
+544 ADTLTVISGDVDG
-557 KVDEVTL
+557 KVAEVTL

-579 IALSEGDS
+579 IELSEGDS

-595 DIIEIDPVFSCSV
+595 DIIETDPVFSCSV

-684 VKVQLNYSFNK
+684 VKVQLNYSFNE
-695 NEITKD
+695 NEITAD

-714 LLPSVSHSGN
+714 LLDSVSDSGN
-724 ITWRDITTGKDVVVG
+724 ITWRDSTGKDVVVG
-739 TYNIDGDTVTF
+739 TYNIVGDTVTF
-750 TYNEDFADGKAFDG
+750 TYNETFADGKAFDG

-776 SMEGQTIHFGGTTGS
+776 SMENQKINFGGTTGS

-943 STSTEVKNTNPRLT
+943 STSKEVKNTEPRLT
-957 KSGNYDAS
+957 KSGNYDAN
-965 SRIITWTVKINNPYG
+965 SRIITWTVTIKNPYG
-980 EDLRGKTFKDF
+980 EDLRGKKFTDL

-997 VVDVVKI
+997 VVNNVEI
-1004 QRGYY
+1004 TRGYW
-1009 SDDIKPVSAAD
+1009 SDDIKPVSAED
-1020 FIKDGYS
+1020 FKKAGCS

-1032 DLAHGP
+1032 DKS
-1038 ETESFYTIEIKTKV
+1038 ETAAFYTIKIQTKV
-1052 PDNTTVGTIYTNTAD
+1052 PDGTAVGTTYTNTAD
-1067 FDGSGASGDV
+1067 FDGNSASGEV
-1077 TVTDRSSYLN
+1077 TVTDRSSYLS
-1087 KSLSKAED
+1087 KSLSTAED

-1110 IPTGWDEITLTDT
+1110 IPTGWNKITLTDT

-1128 VNGTEQDGTHYAV
+1128 VEGIEQDGTHYAV
-1141 LSELKEEIKNNLH
+1141 LSELRDEIKANLY

-1159 SSDTVTM
+1159 SSETVTM
-1166 ANASDY
+1166 ANASEHH
-1172 NVTFTVT
+1172 VTFTVT
-1179 YYDENN
+1179 YYDEHGNTITNN
-1185 AVVTNDDAHVTKFS
+1185 DAHVAKFT
-1199 ITAKLADGK
+1199 ITANLADGQ
-1208 TLDATSMELSSYHTV
+1208 TLDATSMVLSSYHTV

-1230 IEEPWRFVNNAA
+1230 IEEPWLFVNNAA
-1242 SGGKTTDASYT
+1242 SGDKTSDASYT

-1266 YNENNFD
+1266 YEYGNFNN
-1273 AAGSKISELD
+1273 AGSKISELD
-1283 YDKNNGKI
+1283 YTSNGGKI

-1305 ELTTKD
+1305 PLTTKD

-1319 AGVTFDISSVDVGA
+1319 AGVTFDISSVTVGA
-1333 NEYKSD
+1333 NEYKAD
-1339 GSVLH
+1339 GSVNH
-1344 QTWFA
+1344 QAWFA
-1349 HTIYGSNGRLD
+1349 NTIYGSGGRSNYD
-1360 YEISATKNF
+1360 ISATKNF

-1377 VNDTDR
+1377 ATDTDR
-1383 TITFTINKGYNVSA
+1383 TITFTINSGYNVSD

-1417 DLRTQNIYRNSA
+1417 DLRTENKYRNSA
-1429 EWNGDKAETKTTVK
+1429 EWNGDKAETETTVK

-1450 KTGTIVD
+1450 KTGTIVTED
-1457 EGTDATGNK
+1457 PDASGKPT
-1466 LATKK
+1466 ATKK

-1478 NPTGDNL
+1478 NPTGDKL
-1485 LNTSNTLTLTDTLSF
+1485 LTTSNTLTLTDTLSF
-1500 DPSDNTSADLDLSS
+1500 EPSDNTSADLDLSS

-1533 TNEIGHDRFTAIYDS
+1533 TNEIGHDRFTATYDS

-1581 KNHANLIGLEEKW
+1581 KNHANLSGLVEKW
-1594 VDTHVVNYDST
+1594 VDTHVVNYDSS

-1623 LVTLRGA
+1623 LVTLPGA
-1630 IFQLAKWNKTTKTF
+1630 TFQLAKWNKTTGTF
-1644 DEVCTLKTNASG
+1644 EEVCTLKTNSSG
-1656 QINFGLQDSSAT
+1656 QINFGLLDSSAT
-1668 AESFTES
+1668 AETTDTS

-1695 YAPSKS
+1695 YALSKS
-1701 PIYLLWGAFSSIKR
+1701 PIYLLWGAFSNTKR

-1721 ATGGES
+1721 ATGES
-1727 YIHDASEYDKW
+1727 SIHDASEYDKW

-1774 GKTELALDRVNSTY
+1774 GKTELALDKVNSTY
-1788 TATVELW
+1788 TATVELR
-1795 RKGYQSGGEKPDTK
+1795 RKSYQYGSQKSDDLVKT
-1809 VESVTLDSSNNWSYS
+1809 VTLDNSNNWSYS
-1824 WNDLPLTDPADSS
+1824 WNNLPLTDPADSS

-1877 NYELPSTGGSGTL
+1877 NYELPSTGGTGTL

-1895 GGTMMLTAL
+1895 GGTMMLSAL

>member
-16 RHMLRRYTAFVLALA
+16 RHTLRRYTAFVLALA

-42 HGIGISM
+42 HGVGISM
-49 TAQYQCHEVEHTHTA
+49 TAQYQCGEVEHAHTA
-64 ACYDKV
+64 DCYDKV
-70 LICGYTEGELENAD
+70 LICGYTEGQLENAD
-84 EIAAAEAAAGSAQS
+84 EIAAAEAAAASAAQS
-98 SAEDEIMPLELEP
+98 SAEEEIMPLELEP
-111 QIEFVPHEHTAD
+111 QIEFVPHEHTDD
-123 CYVEVQTLTCMEEE
+123 CYTEVQTLTCLEEE
-137 HTHGDDCFDPEDGTL
+137 HVHDDDCYDPEDSTL
-152 ICEKYEH
+152 ICEKFEH
-159 THGESC
+159 THDESC

-172 ACGLEEGELVE
+172 TCGLEEGELVE
-183 QVVEPTQTAELVA
+183 QVVEPTQSAELVA

-204 LEPVVNTVEPIYHH
+204 LEPVVDTVEPIYHH
-218 HTDACYEKVLT
+218 HTDACYEEVLV

-237 TVACLSDT
+237 TVSCLSDT

-265 GEWNKDLLSVAKTQL
+265 GEWNEDLLSVAKTQL
-280 GYEQSVKNFE
+280 GYEQSEKNFE
-290 IDPADGVTLHY
+290 IDPADGVTLRY
-301 YSRYGQSYGNPYGE
+301 YSRYGQSYGNAYGE

-321 SYCLKYAEIPQSAIP
+321 AYCLKYAEIPQSAIP

-350 MDWLLQEDGSAAQ
+350 MDWLLEEDGSAAQ

-376 TVAVDSSAAGAEPDL
+376 TVAVDSSADSAEPDL
-391 DDLFNVDTADTSF
+391 DDLFSVDTA
-404 SMDAAFENGAEL
+404 FENSVEL
-416 EDSDASALAAA
+416 EGSGVSAQDAA
-427 PSTAL
+427 PSA
-432 QDPAAAPST
+432 DDST
-441 GTQDTVIAPSTGTQ
+441 DAQDTAATSGTQ
-455 DTVLTPSIVDP
+455 DTVLTPEPVDP
-466 EPEQPAEKPVYSAGT
+466 QPEQPAEKPVDSADT
-481 AASSTAASTPS
+481 AAPS
-492 TVTSA
+492 TVTS
-497 SSTVSSA
+497 V
-504 SGADTLAPSVG
+504 SGADTLAPSVV

-535 GIVSEVNED
+535 GIVSSVDSD
-544 AGTLTVISGDVNG
+544 ADTLTVISGDVDG
-557 KVDEVTL
+557 KVAEVTL

-579 IALSEGDS
+579 IELSEGDS
-587 DSDDDTAS
+587 DSDDDISS
-595 DIIEIDPVFSCSV
+595 DIIETDPVFSCSV

-684 VKVQLNYSFNK
+684 VKVQLNYSFNE
-695 NEITKD
+695 NEITAD

-714 LLPSVSHSGN
+714 LLDSVSDSGN
-724 ITWRDITTGKDVVVG
+724 ITWRDSTGKDVVVG
-739 TYNIDGDTVTF
+739 TYNIVGDTVTF
-750 TYNEDFADGKAFDG
+750 TYNETFADGKAFDG

-776 SMEGQTIHFGGTTGS
+776 SMENQKINFGGTTGS

-943 STSTEVKNTNPRLT
+943 STSKEVKNTEPRLT
-957 KSGNYDAS
+957 KSGNYDAN

-991 LPAGLE
+991 LPAELE
-997 VVDVVKI
+997 VVGEVKI

-1020 FIKDGYS
+1020 FKKDNYT

-1052 PDNTTVGTIYTNTAD
+1052 PDNTTVGTTYTNTAD

-1095 LETGKKKLTWQTSVS
+1095 LETGKKKLTWKTSVS
-1110 IPTGWDEITLTDT
+1110 IPTGWNEITLTDT

-1128 VNGTEQDGTHYAV
+1128 VEGIEQDGTHYAV
-1141 LSELKEEIKNNLH
+1141 LSELRDEIKANLY

-1159 SSDTVTM
+1159 SSETVTM
-1166 ANASDY
+1166 ANASEHH
-1172 NVTFTVT
+1172 VTFTVT
-1179 YYDENN
+1179 YYDEHGNTITNN
-1185 AVVTNDDAHVTKFS
+1185 DAHVAKFT
-1199 ITAKLADGK
+1199 ITANLADGQ
-1208 TLDATSMELSSYHTV
+1208 TLDATSMVLSSYHTV

-1230 IEEPWRFVNNAA
+1230 IEEPWLFVNNAA
-1242 SGGKTTDASYT
+1242 SGDKTSDASYT

-1266 YNENNFD
+1266 YEYGNFNN
-1273 AAGSKISELD
+1273 AGSKISELD
-1283 YDKNNGKI
+1283 YTSNGGKI
-1291 YYELTIPTSLTCKD
+1291 YYELAIPTSLTCKD
-1305 ELTTKD
+1305 PLTTKD

-1319 AGVTFDISSVDVGA
+1319 AGVTFDISSVTVGA
-1333 NEYKSD
+1333 NEYKAD
-1339 GSVLH
+1339 GSVNH
-1344 QTWFA
+1344 QAWFA
-1349 HTIYGSNGRLD
+1349 NTIYGSGGRSNYD
-1360 YEISATKNF
+1360 ISATKNF

-1377 VNDTDR
+1377 ATDTDR
-1383 TITFTINKGYNVSA
+1383 TITFTINSGYNVSD

-1417 DLRTQNIYRNSA
+1417 DLRTENKYRNSA
-1429 EWNGDKAETKTTVK
+1429 EWNGDKAETETTVK

-1450 KTGTIVD
+1450 KTGTVVTED
-1457 EGTDATGNK
+1457 PDASGKPT
-1466 LATKK
+1466 ATKK

-1478 NPTGDNL
+1478 NPTGDKL
-1485 LNTSNTLTLTDTLSF
+1485 LTTSNTLTLTDTLSF
-1500 DPSDNTSADLDLSS
+1500 EPSDNTSADLDLSS

-1533 TNEIGHDRFTAIYDS
+1533 TNEIGHDRFTATYDS

-1581 KNHANLIGLEEKW
+1581 KNHANLSGLVEKW
-1594 VDTHVVNYDST
+1594 VDTHVVNYDSS

-1623 LVTLRGA
+1623 LVTLPGA
-1630 IFQLAKWNKTTKTF
+1630 TFQLAKWNKTAGTF
-1644 DEVCTLKTNASG
+1644 EEVCTLKTNASG
-1656 QINFGLQDSSAT
+1656 QINFGLLDSSAT
-1668 AESFTES
+1668 AEIPTMS

-1695 YAPSKS
+1695 YALSKS
-1701 PIYLLWGAFSSIKR
+1701 PIYLLWGAFSNTKQD
-1715 ADAFNA
+1715 DAFKT
-1721 ATGGES
+1721 ATGETCVN
-1727 YIHDASEYDKW
+1727 DSEYNQGIDSSK
-1738 LDCNNVTY
+1738 VTY

-1774 GKTELALDRVNSTY
+1774 GKTELALDKVNSTY

-1795 RKGYQSGGEKPDTK
+1795 RKSYQYGSQKSDDLVKT
-1809 VESVTLDSSNNWSYS
+1809 VTLDNSNNWSYS
-1824 WNDLPLTDPADSS
+1824 WNNLPLTDSADSS

-1895 GGTMMLTAL
+1895 GGTMMLSAL
-1904 AYSFIHRKRRH
+1904 AYSFIHRKRRR

>member
-16 RHMLRRYTAFVLALA
+16 RHTLRRYTAFVLALA

-42 HGIGISM
+42 HGVGISM
-49 TAQYQCHEVEHTHTA
+49 TAQYQCGEVEHAHTA
-64 ACYDKV
+64 DCYDKV
-70 LICGYTEGELENAD
+70 LICGYTEGQLENAD
-84 EIAAAEAAAGSAQS
+84 EVAAAEAAAASAAQS
-98 SAEDEIMPLELEP
+98 SAEEEIMPLELEP
-111 QIEFVPHEHTAD
+111 QIEFVPHEHTDD
-123 CYVEVQTLTCMEEE
+123 CYTEVQTLTCMEEE
-137 HTHGDDCFDPEDGTL
+137 HVHDDDCYDPEDGTL
-152 ICEKYEH
+152 ICEKFEH
-159 THGESC
+159 THDESC

-172 ACGLEEGELVE
+172 TCGLEEGELVE

-204 LEPVVNTVEPIYHH
+204 LEPVVDTVEPIYHH
-218 HTDACYEKVLT
+218 HTDACYEEVLV

-237 TVACLSDT
+237 TVSCLSDT

-265 GEWNKDLLSVAKTQL
+265 GEWNQDLLSVAKTQL
-280 GYEQSVKNFE
+280 GYEQSEKNFE
-290 IDPADGVTLHY
+290 IDPADGVTLRY
-301 YSRYGQSYGNPYGE
+301 YSRYGQSYGNAYGE

-321 SYCLKYAEIPQSAIP
+321 AYCLKYAEIPQSAIP

-350 MDWLLQEDGSAAQ
+350 MDWLLEEDGSAAQ

-376 TVAVDSSAAGAEPDL
+376 TVAVDSSADSAEPDL
-391 DDLFNVDTADTSF
+391 DDLFSVDTE
-404 SMDAAFENGAEL
+404 FENSAEL
-416 EDSDASALAAA
+416 EDSGVSAQDAA
-427 PSTAL
+427 PSA
-432 QDPAAAPST
+432 DDST
-441 GTQDTVIAPSTGTQ
+441 GAQDTAATSGTQ
-455 DTVLTPSIVDP
+455 DTVLTPEPVDP
-466 EPEQPAEKPVYSAGT
+466 QPEQPAEKPVDSADT
-481 AASSTAASTPS
+481 AAPS
-492 TVTSA
+492 TVTS
-497 SSTVSSA
+497 V
-504 SGADTLAPSVG
+504 SGADTLAPSVV

-535 GIVSEVNED
+535 GIVSSVDSD
-544 AGTLTVISGDVNG
+544 ANTLTVISGDVDG
-557 KVDEVTL
+557 KVAEVTL

-579 IALSEGDS
+579 IELSEGDS

-595 DIIEIDPVFSCSV
+595 DIIETDPVFSCSV

-684 VKVQLNYSFNK
+684 VKVQLNYSFNE
-695 NEITKD
+695 NEITAD
-701 NRVATYKLPNGIT
+701 NRVATYKFPNGIT
-714 LLPSVSHSGN
+714 LLDSVSDSGN
-724 ITWRDITTGKDVVVG
+724 ITWRDSTGKDVVVG
-739 TYNIDGDTVTF
+739 TYNIVGDTVTF
-750 TYNEDFADGKAFDG
+750 TYNETFADGKAFDG

-776 SMEGQTIHFGGTTGS
+776 SMENQKINFGGTTGS

-991 LPAGLE
+991 LPAELE
-997 VVDVVKI
+997 VVGEVKI

-1020 FIKDGYS
+1020 FKKDNYT

-1052 PDNTTVGTIYTNTAD
+1052 PDNTTVGTTYTNMAD
-1067 FDGSGASGDV
+1067 FDGNSASGEV
-1077 TVTDRSSYLN
+1077 TVTDRSSYLS
-1087 KSLSKAED
+1087 KSLSTAED

-1110 IPTGWDEITLTDT
+1110 IPTGWNKITLTDT

-1128 VNGTEQDGTHYAV
+1128 VEGIEQDGTHYAV
-1141 LSELKEEIKNNLH
+1141 LSELRDEIKANLY

-1159 SSDTVTM
+1159 SSETVTM
-1166 ANASDY
+1166 ANASEHH
-1172 NVTFTVT
+1172 VTFTVT
-1179 YYDENN
+1179 YYDEHGNTITNN
-1185 AVVTNDDAHVTKFS
+1185 DAHVAKFT
-1199 ITAKLADGK
+1199 ITANLADGQ
-1208 TLDATSMELSSYHTV
+1208 TLDATSMVLSSYHTV

-1230 IEEPWRFVNNAA
+1230 IEEPWLFVNNAA
-1242 SGGKTTDASYT
+1242 SGDKTSDASYT

-1266 YNENNFD
+1266 YEYGNFNN
-1273 AAGSKISELD
+1273 AGSKISELD
-1283 YDKNNGKI
+1283 YTSNGGKI

-1305 ELTTKD
+1305 PLTTKD

-1319 AGVTFDISSVDVGA
+1319 AGVTFDISSVTVGA
-1333 NEYKSD
+1333 NEYKAD
-1339 GSVLH
+1339 GSVNH
-1344 QTWFA
+1344 QAWFA
-1349 HTIYGSNGRLD
+1349 NTICGSGGRSNYD
-1360 YEISATKNF
+1360 ISTTKNF

-1377 VNDTDR
+1377 ATDTDR
-1383 TITFTINKGYNVSA
+1383 TITFTINSGYNVSD

-1412 DASWD
+1412 DVSWD
-1417 DLRTQNIYRNSA
+1417 DLRTENKYRNSA
-1429 EWNGDKAETKTTVK
+1429 EWNGDKAETETTVK

-1450 KTGTIVD
+1450 KTGTVVTED
-1457 EGTDATGNK
+1457 PDASGKPT
-1466 LATKK
+1466 ATKK

-1478 NPTGDNL
+1478 NPTGDKL
-1485 LNTSNTLTLTDTLSF
+1485 LTTSNTTLTLTDTLSF
-1500 DPSDNTSADLDLSS
+1500 EPSDNTSADLDLSS

-1533 TNEIGHDRFTAIYDS
+1533 TNEIGHDRFTATYDS

-1581 KNHANLIGLEEKW
+1581 KNHANLSGLVEKW
-1594 VDTHVVNYDST
+1594 VDTHVVNYDSS

-1623 LVTLRGA
+1623 LVTLPGA
-1630 IFQLAKWNKTTKTF
+1630 TFQLAKWNITKRQF
-1644 DEVCTLKTNASG
+1644 EKVCDLTTNASG

-1695 YAPSKS
+1695 YALSKS
-1701 PIYLLWGAFSSIKR
+1701 PIYLLWGAFSNTKQD
-1715 ADAFNA
+1715 DAFKT
-1721 ATGGES
+1721 ATGETCVN
-1727 YIHDASEYDKW
+1727 DSEYNQGIDSSK
-1738 LDCNNVTY
+1738 VTY

-1774 GKTELALDRVNSTY
+1774 GKTELAPNKVNSTY
-1788 TATVELW
+1788 TATVELR
-1795 RKGYQSGGEKPDTK
+1795 RKGYQYSGENSDTK

-1824 WNDLPLTDPADSS
+1824 WNNLPLTDPADSS

-1895 GGTMMLTAL
+1895 GGTMMLSAL
-1904 AYSFIHRKRRH
+1904 AYSFIHRKRRRA
-1915 EGRADD
+1915 GRADD

>member
-16 RHMLRRYTAFVLALA
+16 RHTLRRYTAFVLALA

-42 HGIGISM
+42 HGVGISM
-49 TAQYQCHEVEHTHTA
+49 TAQYQCGEVEHAHTA
-64 ACYDKV
+64 DCYDKV
-70 LICGYTEGELENAD
+70 LICGYTEGQLENAD
-84 EIAAAEAAAGSAQS
+84 EVAAAEAAAASAAQS
-98 SAEDEIMPLELEP
+98 SAEEEIMPLELEP
-111 QIEFVPHEHTAD
+111 QIEFVPHEHTDD
-123 CYVEVQTLTCMEEE
+123 CYTEVQTLTCMEEE
-137 HTHGDDCFDPEDGTL
+137 HVHDDDCYDPEDGTL
-152 ICEKYEH
+152 ICEKFEH
-159 THGESC
+159 THDESC

-172 ACGLEEGELVE
+172 TCGLEEGELVE

-204 LEPVVNTVEPIYHH
+204 LEPVVDTVEPIYHH
-218 HTDACYEKVLT
+218 HTDACYEEVLV

-237 TVACLSDT
+237 TVSCLSDT

-265 GEWNKDLLSVAKTQL
+265 GEWNEDLLSVAKTQL
-280 GYEQSVKNFE
+280 GYEQSEKNFE
-290 IDPADGVTLHY
+290 IDPADGVTLRY
-301 YSRYGQSYGNPYGE
+301 YSRYGQSYGNAYGE

-321 SYCLKYAEIPQSAIP
+321 AYCLKYAEIPQSAIP

-350 MDWLLQEDGSAAQ
+350 MDWLLEEDGSAAQ

-376 TVAVDSSAAGAEPDL
+376 TVAVDSSADSAEPDL
-391 DDLFNVDTADTSF
+391 DDLFSVDAE
-404 SMDAAFENGAEL
+404 FENSAEL
-416 EDSDASALAAA
+416 EDSGVSALDAA
-427 PSTAL
+427 PSA
-432 QDPAAAPST
+432 DDST
-441 GTQDTVIAPSTGTQ
+441 GAQDTAATSGTQ
-455 DTVLTPSIVDP
+455 DTVLTPEPVDP
-466 EPEQPAEKPVYSAGT
+466 QPEQPAEKPVDSADT
-481 AASSTAASTPS
+481 AASST
-492 TVTSA
+492 VTS
-497 SSTVSSA
+497 V
-504 SGADTLAPSVG
+504 SGADTLAPSVV

-535 GIVSEVNED
+535 GIVSSVDKD
-544 AGTLTVISGDVNG
+544 ADTLTVISGDVDG
-557 KVDEVTL
+557 KVAEVTL
-564 FNTDVENVISVAYAQ
+564 FNTEVENVISVAYAQ
-579 IALSEGDS
+579 IELSEGDS

-595 DIIEIDPVFSCSV
+595 DIIETDPVFSCSV

-684 VKVQLNYSFNK
+684 VKVQLNYSFNE
-695 NEITKD
+695 NEITAD

-714 LLPSVSHSGN
+714 LLDSVSDSGN
-724 ITWRDITTGKDVVVG
+724 ITWRDSTGKDVVVG
-739 TYNIDGDTVTF
+739 TYNIVGDTVTF
-750 TYNEDFADGKAFDG
+750 TYNETFADGKAFDG

-776 SMEGQTIHFGGTTGS
+776 SMENQKINFGGTTGS

-943 STSTEVKNTNPRLT
+943 STSKEVKNTEPRLT
-957 KSGNYDAS
+957 KSGNYDAN
-965 SRIITWTVKINNPYG
+965 SRIITWTVTIKNPYG
-980 EDLRGKTFKDF
+980 EDLRGKKFTDL

-997 VVDVVKI
+997 VVNNVEI
-1004 QRGYY
+1004 TRGYW
-1009 SDDIKPVSAAD
+1009 SDDIKPVSAED
-1020 FIKDGYS
+1020 FKKAGCS

-1032 DLAHGP
+1032 DKS
-1038 ETESFYTIEIKTKV
+1038 ETAAFYTIKIQTKV
-1052 PDNTTVGTIYTNTAD
+1052 PDGTAVGTTYTNTAD
-1067 FDGSGASGDV
+1067 FDGNSASGEV
-1077 TVTDRSSYLN
+1077 TVTDRSSYLS
-1087 KSLSKAED
+1087 KSLSTAED

-1110 IPTGWDEITLTDT
+1110 IPTGWNKITLTDT

-1128 VNGTEQDGTHYAV
+1128 VEGIEQDGTHYAV
-1141 LSELKEEIKNNLH
+1141 LSELRDEIKANLY

-1159 SSDTVTM
+1159 SSETVTM
-1166 ANASDY
+1166 ANASEHH
-1172 NVTFTVT
+1172 VTFTVT
-1179 YYDENN
+1179 YYDEHGNTITNN
-1185 AVVTNDDAHVTKFS
+1185 DAHVAKFT
-1199 ITAKLADGK
+1199 ITANLADGQ
-1208 TLDATSMELSSYHTV
+1208 TLDATSMVLSSYHTV

-1230 IEEPWRFVNNAA
+1230 IEEPWLFVNNAA
-1242 SGGKTTDASYT
+1242 SGDKTSDASYT

-1266 YNENNFD
+1266 YEYGNFNN
-1273 AAGSKISELD
+1273 AGSKISELD
-1283 YDKNNGKI
+1283 YTSNGGKI

-1305 ELTTKD
+1305 PLTTKD

-1319 AGVTFDISSVDVGA
+1319 AGVTFDISSVTVGA
-1333 NEYKSD
+1333 NEYKAD
-1339 GSVLH
+1339 GSVNH
-1344 QTWFA
+1344 QAWFA
-1349 HTIYGSNGRLD
+1349 NTIYGSGGRSNYD
-1360 YEISATKNF
+1360 ISATKNF

-1377 VNDTDR
+1377 ATDTDR
-1383 TITFTINKGYNVSA
+1383 TITFTINSGYNVSD
-1397 KPQVFYIRYSVSVAE
+1397 KPQVFYIRYLVSVAE

-1417 DLRTQNIYRNSA
+1417 DLRTENKYRNSA
-1429 EWNGDKAETKTTVK
+1429 EWNGDKAETETTVK

-1450 KTGTIVD
+1450 KTGTVVTED
-1457 EGTDATGNK
+1457 PDASGKPT
-1466 LATKK
+1466 ATKK

-1478 NPTGDNL
+1478 NPTGDKL
-1485 LNTSNTLTLTDTLSF
+1485 LTTSNTLTLTDTLSF
-1500 DPSDNTSADLDLSS
+1500 EPSDNTSADLDLSS

-1533 TNEIGHDRFTAIYDS
+1533 TNEIGHDRFTATYDS

-1581 KNHANLIGLEEKW
+1581 KNHANLSGLVEKW
-1594 VDTHVVNYDST
+1594 VDTHVVNYDSS

-1623 LVTLRGA
+1623 LVTLPGA
-1630 IFQLAKWNKTTKTF
+1630 TFQLAKWNKTAGTF
-1644 DEVCTLKTNASG
+1644 EEVCTLKTNASG

-1695 YAPSKS
+1695 YALSKS
-1701 PIYLLWGAFSSIKR
+1701 PIYLLWGAFSNTKQD
-1715 ADAFNA
+1715 DAFKT
-1721 ATGGES
+1721 ATGETCVN
-1727 YIHDASEYDKW
+1727 DSEYNQGIDSSK
-1738 LDCNNVTY
+1738 VTY

-1774 GKTELALDRVNSTY
+1774 GKTELALDKVNSTY

-1795 RKGYQSGGEKPDTK
+1795 RKSYQYGSQKSDDLVKT
-1809 VESVTLDSSNNWSYS
+1809 VTLDNSNNWSYS
-1824 WNDLPLTDPADSS
+1824 WNNLPLTDSADSS

-1895 GGTMMLTAL
+1895 GGTMMLSAL
-1904 AYSFIHRKRRH
+1904 AYSFIHRKRRR

>member
-16 RHMLRRYTAFVLALA
+16 RHTLRRYTAFVLALA

-42 HGIGISM
+42 HGVGISM
-49 TAQYQCHEVEHTHTA
+49 TAQYQCGEVEHAHTA
-64 ACYDKV
+64 DCYDKV
-70 LICGYTEGELENAD
+70 LICGYTEGQLENAD
-84 EIAAAEAAAGSAQS
+84 EVAAAEAAAASAAQS
-98 SAEDEIMPLELEP
+98 SAEEEIMPLELEP
-111 QIEFVPHEHTAD
+111 QIEFVPHEHTDD
-123 CYVEVQTLTCMEEE
+123 CYTEVQTLTCMEEE
-137 HTHGDDCFDPEDGTL
+137 HVHDDDCYDPEDGTL
-152 ICEKYEH
+152 ICEKFEH
-159 THGESC
+159 THDESC

-172 ACGLEEGELVE
+172 TCGLEEGELVE

-204 LEPVVNTVEPIYHH
+204 LEPVVDTVEPIYHH
-218 HTDACYEKVLT
+218 HTDACYEEVLV

-237 TVACLSDT
+237 TVSCLSDT

-265 GEWNKDLLSVAKTQL
+265 GEWNEDLLSVAKTQL
-280 GYEQSVKNFE
+280 GYEQSEKNFE
-290 IDPADGVTLHY
+290 IDPADGVTLRY
-301 YSRYGQSYGNPYGE
+301 YSRYGQSYGNAYGE

-321 SYCLKYAEIPQSAIP
+321 AYCLKYAEIPQSAIP

-350 MDWLLQEDGSAAQ
+350 MDWLLEEDGSAAQ

-376 TVAVDSSAAGAEPDL
+376 TVAVDSSADSAEPDL
-391 DDLFNVDTADTSF
+391 DDLFSVDAE
-404 SMDAAFENGAEL
+404 FENSAEL
-416 EDSDASALAAA
+416 EDSGVSALDAA
-427 PSTAL
+427 PSA
-432 QDPAAAPST
+432 DDST
-441 GTQDTVIAPSTGTQ
+441 GAQDTVATSGTQ
-455 DTVLTPSIVDP
+455 DTVLTPEPVDP
-466 EPEQPAEKPVYSAGT
+466 QTEQPAEKPVDSADT
-481 AASSTAASTPS
+481 AAPS
-492 TVTSA
+492 TVTS
-497 SSTVSSA
+497 V
-504 SGADTLAPSVG
+504 SGADTLAPSVV

-535 GIVSEVNED
+535 GIVSSVDSD
-544 AGTLTVISGDVNG
+544 ADTLTVISGDVDG
-557 KVDEVTL
+557 KVAEVTL
-564 FNTDVENVISVAYAQ
+564 FNTEVENVISVAYAQ
-579 IALSEGDS
+579 IELSEGDS

-595 DIIEIDPVFSCSV
+595 DIIETDPVFSCSV

-684 VKVQLNYSFNK
+684 VKVQLNYSFNE
-695 NEITKD
+695 NEITAD

-714 LLPSVSHSGN
+714 LLDSVSDSGN
-724 ITWRDITTGKDVVVG
+724 ITWRDSTGKDVVVG
-739 TYNIDGDTVTF
+739 TYNIVGDTVTF
-750 TYNEDFADGKAFDG
+750 TYNETFADGKAFDG

-776 SMEGQTIHFGGTTGS
+776 SMENQKINFGGTTGS

-943 STSTEVKNTNPRLT
+943 YTSTEVKNTNPRLT

-991 LPAGLE
+991 LPAELE
-997 VVDVVKI
+997 VVGEVKI

-1020 FIKDGYS
+1020 FKKDNYT

-1052 PDNTTVGTIYTNTAD
+1052 PDGTAVGTTYTNTAD
-1067 FDGSGASGDV
+1067 FDGNSASGEV
-1077 TVTDRSSYLN
+1077 TVTDRSSYLS
-1087 KSLSKAED
+1087 KSLSTAED

-1110 IPTGWDEITLTDT
+1110 IPTSWNKITLTDT

-1128 VNGTEQDGTHYAV
+1128 VEGIEQDGTHYAV
-1141 LSELKEEIKNNLH
+1141 LSELRDEIKANLY

-1159 SSDTVTM
+1159 SSETVTM
-1166 ANASDY
+1166 ANASEHH
-1172 NVTFTVT
+1172 VTFTVT
-1179 YYDENN
+1179 YYDEHGNTITNN
-1185 AVVTNDDAHVTKFS
+1185 DAHVAKFT
-1199 ITAKLADGK
+1199 ITANLADGQ
-1208 TLDATSMELSSYHTV
+1208 TLDATSMVLSSYHTV

-1230 IEEPWRFVNNAA
+1230 IEEPWLFVNNAA
-1242 SGGKTTDASYT
+1242 SGDKTSDASYT

-1266 YNENNFD
+1266 YEYGNFNN
-1273 AAGSKISELD
+1273 AGSKISELD
-1283 YDKNNGKI
+1283 YTSNGGKI

-1305 ELTTKD
+1305 PLTTKD

-1319 AGVTFDISSVDVGA
+1319 AGVTFDISSVTVGA
-1333 NEYKSD
+1333 NEYKAD
-1339 GSVLH
+1339 GSVNH
-1344 QTWFA
+1344 QAWFA
-1349 HTIYGSNGRLD
+1349 NTIYGSGGRSNYD
-1360 YEISATKNF
+1360 ISATKNF

-1377 VNDTDR
+1377 ATDTDR
-1383 TITFTINKGYNVSA
+1383 TITFTINSGYNVSD

-1417 DLRTQNIYRNSA
+1417 DLRTENKYRNSA
-1429 EWNGDKAETKTTVK
+1429 EWNGDKAETETTVK

-1478 NPTGDNL
+1478 NPTGDKL
-1485 LNTSNTLTLTDTLSF
+1485 LTTSNTLTLTDTLSF
-1500 DPSDNTSADLDLSS
+1500 EPSDNTSADLDLSS

-1533 TNEIGHDRFTAIYDS
+1533 TNEIGHDRFTATYDS

-1581 KNHANLIGLEEKW
+1581 KNHANLSGLVEKW
-1594 VDTHVVNYDST
+1594 VDTHVVNYDSS

-1623 LVTLRGA
+1623 LVTLPGA
-1630 IFQLAKWNKTTKTF
+1630 TFQLAKWNKTTGTF
-1644 DEVCTLKTNASG
+1644 EEVCTLKTNSSG
-1656 QINFGLQDSSAT
+1656 QINFGLLDSSAT
-1668 AESFTES
+1668 AETTDTS

-1695 YAPSKS
+1695 YALSKS
-1701 PIYLLWGAFSSIKR
+1701 PIYLLWGAFSNTKR

-1721 ATGGES
+1721 ATGES

-1738 LDCNNVTY
+1738 LNCNDVTY

-1774 GKTELALDRVNSTY
+1774 GKTELAPNKVNSTY
-1788 TATVELW
+1788 TATVELR
-1795 RKGYQSGGEKPDTK
+1795 RKGYQYSGEKSDTK

-1824 WNDLPLTDPADSS
+1824 WNNLPLTDPADSS

-1895 GGTMMLTAL
+1895 GGTMMLSAL
-1904 AYSFIHRKRRH
+1904 AYSFIHRKRRR

>member
-16 RHMLRRYTAFVLALA
+16 RHTLRRYTAFVLALA

-42 HGIGISM
+42 HGVGISM
-49 TAQYQCHEVEHTHTA
+49 TAQYQCGEVEHAHTA
-64 ACYDKV
+64 DCYDKV
-70 LICGYTEGELENAD
+70 LICGYTEGQLENAD
-84 EIAAAEAAAGSAQS
+84 EVAAAEAAAASAAQS
-98 SAEDEIMPLELEP
+98 SAEEEIMPLELEP
-111 QIEFVPHEHTAD
+111 QIEFVPHEHTDD
-123 CYVEVQTLTCMEEE
+123 CYTEVQTLTCMEEE
-137 HTHGDDCFDPEDGTL
+137 HVHDDDCYDPEDGTL
-152 ICEKYEH
+152 ICEKFEH
-159 THGESC
+159 THDESC

-172 ACGLEEGELVE
+172 TCGLEEGELVE

-204 LEPVVNTVEPIYHH
+204 LEPVVDTVEPIYHH
-218 HTDACYEKVLT
+218 HTDACYEEVLV

-237 TVACLSDT
+237 TVSCLSDT

-265 GEWNKDLLSVAKTQL
+265 GEWNEDLLSVAKTQL
-280 GYEQSVKNFE
+280 GYEQSEKNFE
-290 IDPADGVTLHY
+290 IDPADGVTLRY
-301 YSRYGQSYGNPYGE
+301 YSRYGQSYGNAYGE

-321 SYCLKYAEIPQSAIP
+321 AYCLKYAEIPQSAIP

-350 MDWLLQEDGSAAQ
+350 MDWLLEEDGSAAQ

-376 TVAVDSSAAGAEPDL
+376 TVAVDSSADSAEPDL
-391 DDLFNVDTADTSF
+391 DDQFSVDAE
-404 SMDAAFENGAEL
+404 FENSAEP
-416 EDSDASALAAA
+416 EGSGVSALDAA
-427 PSTAL
+427 PSA
-432 QDPAAAPST
+432 DDST
-441 GTQDTVIAPSTGTQ
+441 GAQDTAATSGTQ
-455 DTVLTPSIVDP
+455 DTVLTPEPVDP
-466 EPEQPAEKPVYSAGT
+466 QTEQPAEKPVDSADT
-481 AASSTAASTPS
+481 AAPS
-492 TVTSA
+492 TVTS
-497 SSTVSSA
+497 V
-504 SGADTLAPSVG
+504 SGADTLAPSVV

-535 GIVSEVNED
+535 GIVSSVDKD
-544 AGTLTVISGDVNG
+544 ADTLTVISGDVDG
-557 KVDEVTL
+557 KVAEVTL

-579 IALSEGDS
+579 IELSEGDS

-595 DIIEIDPVFSCSV
+595 DIIETDPVFSCSV

-684 VKVQLNYSFNK
+684 VKVQLNYSFNE
-695 NEITKD
+695 NEITAD

-714 LLPSVSHSGN
+714 LLDSVSDSGN
-724 ITWRDITTGKDVVVG
+724 ITWRDSTGKDVVVG
-739 TYNIDGDTVTF
+739 TYNIVGDTVTF
-750 TYNEDFADGKAFDG
+750 TYNETFADGKAFDG

-776 SMEGQTIHFGGTTGS
+776 SMENQKINFGGTTGS

-943 STSTEVKNTNPRLT
+943 STSKEVKNTEPRLT
-957 KSGNYDAS
+957 KSGNYDAN
-965 SRIITWTVKINNPYG
+965 SRIITWTVTIKNPYG
-980 EDLRGKTFKDF
+980 EDLRGKKFTDL

-997 VVDVVKI
+997 VANNVEI
-1004 QRGYY
+1004 TRGYW
-1009 SDDIKPVSAAD
+1009 SDDIKPVSAED
-1020 FIKDGYS
+1020 FKKAGCS

-1032 DLAHGP
+1032 DKS
-1038 ETESFYTIEIKTKV
+1038 ETAAFYTIKIQTKV
-1052 PDNTTVGTIYTNTAD
+1052 PDGTAVGTTYTNTAD
-1067 FDGSGASGDV
+1067 FDGNSASGEV

-1110 IPTGWDEITLTDT
+1110 IPTGWNKITLTDT

-1128 VNGTEQDGTHYAV
+1128 VEGIEQDGTHYAV
-1141 LSELKEEIKNNLH
+1141 LSELRDEIKANLY

-1159 SSDTVTM
+1159 SSETVTM
-1166 ANASDY
+1166 ANASEHH
-1172 NVTFTVT
+1172 VTFTVT
-1179 YYDENN
+1179 YYDEHGNTITNN
-1185 AVVTNDDAHVTKFS
+1185 DAHVAKFT
-1199 ITAKLADGK
+1199 ITANLADGQ
-1208 TLDATSMELSSYHTV
+1208 TLDATSMVLSSYHTV

-1230 IEEPWRFVNNAA
+1230 IEEPWLFVNNAA
-1242 SGGKTTDASYT
+1242 SGDKTSDASYT

-1266 YNENNFD
+1266 YEYGNFNN
-1273 AAGSKISELD
+1273 AGSKISELD
-1283 YDKNNGKI
+1283 YTSNGGKI

-1305 ELTTKD
+1305 PLTTKD

-1319 AGVTFDISSVDVGA
+1319 AGVTFDISSVTVGA
-1333 NEYKSD
+1333 NEYKAD
-1339 GSVLH
+1339 GSVNH
-1344 QTWFA
+1344 QAWFA
-1349 HTIYGSNGRLD
+1349 NTIYGSGGRSNYD
-1360 YEISATKNF
+1360 ISATKNF

-1377 VNDTDR
+1377 ATDTDR
-1383 TITFTINKGYNVSA
+1383 TITFTINSGYNVSD

-1417 DLRTQNIYRNSA
+1417 DLRTENKYRNSA
-1429 EWNGDKAETKTTVK
+1429 EWNGDKAETETTVK

-1450 KTGTIVD
+1450 KTGTVVTED
-1457 EGTDATGNK
+1457 PDASGKPT
-1466 LATKK
+1466 ATKK

-1478 NPTGDNL
+1478 NPTGDKL
-1485 LNTSNTLTLTDTLSF
+1485 LTTSNTLTLTDTLSF
-1500 DPSDNTSADLDLSS
+1500 EPSDNTSADLDLSS

-1533 TNEIGHDRFTAIYDS
+1533 TNEIGHDRFTATYDS

-1581 KNHANLIGLEEKW
+1581 KNHANLSGLVEKW
-1594 VDTHVVNYDST
+1594 IDTHVVNYDSS

-1623 LVTLRGA
+1623 LVTLPGA
-1630 IFQLAKWNKTTKTF
+1630 TFQLAKWNKTTGTF
-1644 DEVCTLKTNASG
+1644 EEVCTLKTNSSG
-1656 QINFGLQDSSAT
+1656 QINFGLLDSSAT
-1668 AESFTES
+1668 AETTDTS

-1695 YAPSKS
+1695 YALSKS
-1701 PIYLLWGAFSSIKR
+1701 PIYLLWGAFSNTKR

-1721 ATGGES
+1721 ATGES
-1727 YIHDASEYDKW
+1727 SIHDASEYDKW

-1774 GKTELALDRVNSTY
+1774 GTTELALDKVNSTY
-1788 TATVELW
+1788 TATVELR
-1795 RKGYQSGGEKPDTK
+1795 RKSYQYGSQKSDDLVKT
-1809 VESVTLDSSNNWSYS
+1809 VTLDNSNNWSYS
-1824 WNDLPLTDPADSS
+1824 WNNLPLTDPADSS

-1895 GGTMMLTAL
+1895 GGTMMLSAL
-1904 AYSFIHRKRRH
+1904 AYSFIHRKRRR

>member
-16 RHMLRRYTAFVLALA
+16 RHTLRRYTAFVLALA

-42 HGIGISM
+42 HGVGISM
-49 TAQYQCHEVEHTHTA
+49 TAQYQCGEVEHAHTA
-64 ACYDKV
+64 DCYDKV
-70 LICGYTEGELENAD
+70 LICGYTEGQLENAD
-84 EIAAAEAAAGSAQS
+84 EVAAAEAAAASAAQS
-98 SAEDEIMPLELEP
+98 SAEEEIMPLELEP
-111 QIEFVPHEHTAD
+111 QIEFVPHEHTDD
-123 CYVEVQTLTCMEEE
+123 CYTEVQTLTCMEEE
-137 HTHGDDCFDPEDGTL
+137 HVHDDDCYDPEDGTL
-152 ICEKYEH
+152 ICEKFEH
-159 THGESC
+159 THDESC

-172 ACGLEEGELVE
+172 TCGLEEGELVE

-204 LEPVVNTVEPIYHH
+204 LEPVVDTVEPIYHH
-218 HTDACYEKVLT
+218 HTDACYEEVLV

-237 TVACLSDT
+237 TVSCLSDT

-265 GEWNKDLLSVAKTQL
+265 GEWNEDLLSVAKTQL
-280 GYEQSVKNFE
+280 GYEQSEKNFE
-290 IDPADGVTLHY
+290 IDPADGVTLRY
-301 YSRYGQSYGNPYGE
+301 YSRYGQSYGNAYGE

-321 SYCLKYAEIPQSAIP
+321 AYCLKYAEIPQSAIP

-350 MDWLLQEDGSAAQ
+350 MDWLLEEDGSAAQ

-376 TVAVDSSAAGAEPDL
+376 TVAVDSSADSAEPDL
-391 DDLFNVDTADTSF
+391 DDLFSVDTA
-404 SMDAAFENGAEL
+404 FENSVEL
-416 EDSDASALAAA
+416 EGSGVSAQDAA
-427 PSTAL
+427 PSA
-432 QDPAAAPST
+432 DDST
-441 GTQDTVIAPSTGTQ
+441 DAQDTAATSGTQ
-455 DTVLTPSIVDP
+455 DTVLTPEPVDP
-466 EPEQPAEKPVYSAGT
+466 QPEQPAEKPVDSADT
-481 AASSTAASTPS
+481 AAPS
-492 TVTSA
+492 TVTS
-497 SSTVSSA
+497 V
-504 SGADTLAPSVG
+504 SGADTLAPSVV

-535 GIVSEVNED
+535 GIVSSVDSD
-544 AGTLTVISGDVNG
+544 ADTLTVISGDVDG
-557 KVDEVTL
+557 KVAEVTL
-564 FNTDVENVISVAYAQ
+564 FNTEVENVISVAYAQ
-579 IALSEGDS
+579 IELSEGDTS
-587 DSDDDTAS
+587 S

-608 TTVYET
+608 TTVYGT
-614 ASASAVR
+614 VSASAVR

-630 AAPSTYAVTA
+630 AAPSTYAAAA
-640 VSATPVDMGT
+640 VSATAVDMGT
-650 HITNVSVQVPN
+650 HITNVSVQVPAY
-661 STDGSGVVT
+661 TDGSGNVT

-684 VKVQLNYSFNK
+684 VKVQLNYGFAA
-695 NEITKD
+695 NEITSD

-724 ITWRDITTGKDVVVG
+724 ITWHDSTTGKNVIVG
-739 TYNIDGDTVTF
+739 TYAIDGDTVTF
-750 TYNEDFADGKAFDG
+750 TYNEEFADGKAFDG

-770 SASSDS
+770 SVSSDS
-776 SMEGQTIHFGGTTGS
+776 SMENQEINFGGTTGS

-796 EDLISDLSLSK
+796 EDLTHDLSLSK

-812 ASGKELIKYDSTAK
+812 EAGKELIKFDSATK

-843 DTVNLTDFF
+843 TTVDITDFF

-857 SLPSNATYRQDTIK
+857 SLPRAATYQQSTIK
-871 LIKIAADGTEKDVT
+871 LIKVDADGNKTDVT
-885 TDYQS
+885 TDYQG
-890 KLTVGTE
+890 KLNVGTE

-902 LPELKAGEQYVLR
+902 LPKLEAGEQYILQ
-915 YHATIPVNDDYTYKA
+915 YHATIPVHDDYTYKS
-930 INKVKAEF
+930 INNVKAEF

-943 STSTEVKNTNPRLT
+943 TVSKEVKNTEPRLT
-957 KSGNYDAS
+957 KSGNYDAN
-965 SRIITWTVKINNPYG
+965 SRIITWTVTIKNPYG
-980 EDLRGKTFKDF
+980 EDLRGKTFTDL

-997 VVDVVKI
+997 VVNNVKI

-1009 SDDIKPVSAAD
+1009 SNDLGPISAED
-1020 FIKDGYS
+1020 FKNAGCS
-1027 YTFPT
+1027 YTFPN
-1032 DLAHGP
+1032 DLPHGP
-1038 ETESFYTIEIKTKV
+1038 ETATFYTIEIQTKV
-1052 PDNTTVGTIYTNTAD
+1052 PDGTAVGTTYKNEAT
-1067 FDGSGASGDV
+1067 FDGNSASGDV
-1077 TVTDRSSYLN
+1077 TVTDRDSYLS
-1087 KSLSKAED
+1087 KSLYKAED

-1110 IPTGWDEITLTDT
+1110 IPTGWNEITLTDT

-1128 VNGTEQDGTHYAV
+1128 VSGAEQEGTHYAV
-1141 LSELKEEIKNNLH
+1141 LSELKDEIKNNLH

-1159 SSDTVTM
+1159 STETVTM
-1166 ANASDY
+1166 ANASEHD
-1172 NVTFTVT
+1172 VTFTVT

-1208 TLDATSMELSSYHTV
+1208 TLDATSMELSNYHTV

-1230 IEEPWRFVNNAA
+1230 IEEPWLFVNTAA
-1242 SGGKTTDASYT
+1242 SGDKTTDADYT

-1283 YDKNNGKI
+1283 YQKNNGKI

-1305 ELTTKD
+1305 LLTTKD
-1311 LVITDTLP
+1311 LEITDTLP
-1319 AGVTFDISSVDVGA
+1319 AGVTFDISNVITVGA
-1333 NEYKSD
+1333 LPLNDD
-1339 GSVLH
+1339 GSVPH
-1344 QTWFA
+1344 QGWLA
-1349 HTIYGSNGRLD
+1349 QTIYGSDGRAN
-1360 YEISATKNF
+1360 YEISTTKNF

-1377 VNDTDR
+1377 ATDTDR
-1383 TITFTINKGYNVSA
+1383 TITFTINKGYNVSN
-1397 KPQVFYIRYSVSVAE
+1397 KPQVFYIRYWVSVAE

-1417 DLRTQNIYRNSA
+1417 DLRTENKYRNSA
-1429 EWNGDKAETKTTVK
+1429 EWNGDKAETETTVK

-1450 KTGTIVD
+1450 KTGTVVTED
-1457 EGTDATGNK
+1457 PDASGKPT
-1466 LATKK
+1466 ATKK

-1478 NPTGDNL
+1478 NPTGDKL
-1485 LNTSNTLTLTDTLSF
+1485 LTTSNTLTLTDTLSF
-1500 DPSDNTSADLDLSS
+1500 EPSDNTSADLDLSS

-1521 LDTTTGNLVADH
+1521 LDTGGNIVADH
-1533 TNEIGHDRFTAIYDS
+1533 TNEIGHDRFTATYDS

-1581 KNHANLIGLEEKW
+1581 KNHANLSGLVEKW
-1594 VDTHVVNYDST
+1594 VDTHVVNYDSS

-1623 LVTLRGA
+1623 LVTLPGA
-1630 IFQLAKWNKTTKTF
+1630 TFQLAKWNSTTKKF
-1644 DEVCTLKTNASG
+1644 EEVRKLTTDAAG

-1695 YAPSKS
+1695 YALSKS
-1701 PIYLLWGAFSSIKR
+1701 PIYLLWGAFSNTKQD
-1715 ADAFNA
+1715 DAFKT
-1721 ATGGES
+1721 ATGETCVN
-1727 YIHDASEYDKW
+1727 DSEYNQGIDSSK
-1738 LDCNNVTY
+1738 VTY

-1755 YVPNTANSIT
+1755 YMPNTANSIT

-1774 GKTELALDRVNSTY
+1774 GKTELALDKVNSTY

-1795 RKGYQSGGEKPDTK
+1795 RKSYQYGSQKSDDLVKT
-1809 VESVTLDSSNNWSYS
+1809 VTLDNSNNWSYS
-1824 WNDLPLTDPADSS
+1824 WNNLPLTDSADSS

-1895 GGTMMLTAL
+1895 GGTMMLSAL
-1904 AYSFIHRKRRH
+1904 AYSFIHRKRRR